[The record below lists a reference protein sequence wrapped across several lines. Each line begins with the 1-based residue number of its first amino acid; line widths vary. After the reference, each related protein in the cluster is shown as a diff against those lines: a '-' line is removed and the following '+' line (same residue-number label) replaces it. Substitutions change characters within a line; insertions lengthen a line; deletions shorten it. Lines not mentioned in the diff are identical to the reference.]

1 MLGDAPE
8 DVCKSW
14 ETTRIEASFDDENYD
29 GGPQR
34 NHSGRGIIAWLI
46 SKRRRF
52 VLIVKVSK
60 GHIELI
66 CDEVGRKDKEWER
79 KGRIGKG

>member
-14 ETTRIEASFDDENYD
+14 ETTRIEASFDDENYV
-29 GGPQR
+29 GEPQR

-46 SKRRRF
+46 SKRRRV

-60 GHIELI
+60 GTH
-66 CDEVGRKDKEWER
+66 
-79 KGRIGKG
+79 